1 MTQGLKWYQFAG
13 DLHFVTFSC
22 NQQQPYLALPSVNW
36 SFEQAFERVRI
47 RYELYAIGNVVMPGH
62 VHLLLSEPP
71 GAPLS
76 KALHSLKSSVAKLS
90 TQRPLW
96 LASDYDFNVYTAR
109 KRVEK
114 LRYMHRNPLEARVG
128 ETAGRL
134 AMDELLP
141 LRRGKTG
148 TCRDWI
154 LFDRSFARKE
164 MVLDGKA
171 IKINNKLSL

>member
-1 MTQGLKWYQFAG
+1 
-13 DLHFVTFSC
+13 
-22 NQQQPYLALPSVNW
+22 
-36 SFEQAFERVRI
+36 VRI
-47 RYELYAIGNVVMPGH
+47 RYELYVIGNVVMPEH

-148 TCRDWI
+148 TCRD
-154 LFDRSFARKE
+154 
-164 MVLDGKA
+164 
-171 IKINNKLSL
+171 